1 MNSLKFGRVVIF
13 TMAFA
18 SFSVVGF
25 TQQTAATQKST
36 SATLAQRGVV
46 LEVMYAKGSI
56 LAYQRVGEWTW
67 YEGFRR
73 ITDWRPRPGEV
84 PVAAVKITAKEQDGF
99 IRVRVTVLRGK
110 NHESEDFV
118 VSHTLWP
125 DKKTVVQELAELGVE
140 PFEIQLVLAP
150 ATVPEPPVIVNTT
163 KSLEVG
169 VEPVQSTL
177 PAFAAR
183 IVNNSAKPV
192 ASFTYFTS
200 VDGKKRMSAQ
210 PSNEAGGALIRP
222 GESFE
227 RIFRYPMKTSAVST
241 GEVPPALSNV
251 VLNVTAVVF
260 TDGSYE
266 GDQFAAAN
274 YLAVN
279 AGEKALLRR
288 LLDLVQS
295 REFTN
300 SEPEVVGAIR
310 SVSVE
315 AVTTEFT
322 QRFPTLAPE
331 QKPQLLDA
339 VDVGRSRGLKF
350 FRRCSGEPPSAL
362 VERIQKRI
370 ELLP

>member
-13 TMAFA
+13 TMAFV
-18 SFSVVGF
+18 SFSVAGF
-25 TQQTAATQKST
+25 SQQTAATQKST
-36 SATLAQRGVV
+36 SATVVPRGVV

-73 ITDWRPRPGEV
+73 MTDWRPRPGEV
-84 PVAAVKITAKEQDGF
+84 PVAAVKIIAKEQDGF
-99 IRVRVTVLRGK
+99 IRARVTVLRGK

-118 VSHTLWP
+118 VNHTLWP
-125 DKKTVVQELAELGVE
+125 DKKTVVQELAEFGVE

-150 ATVPEPPVIVNTT
+150 ATVPEPPTIVNKTS
-163 KSLEVG
+163 SLEVS
-169 VEPVQSTL
+169 VEPAQSSL
-177 PAFAAR
+177 PTFTAR

-192 ASFTYFTS
+192 ASFSYFTS
-200 VDGKKRMSAQ
+200 VEGRKRMSAQ
-210 PSNEAGGALIRP
+210 PNNEEGGALIKP
-222 GESFE
+222 GELFQ
-227 RIFRYPMKTSAVST
+227 RTFRYPMKTSTVST
-241 GEVPPALSNV
+241 GEVPPALPNV

-279 AGEKALLRR
+279 AGERALLRR
-288 LLDLVQS
+288 ILDLVQS
-295 REFTN
+295 PEFMN
-300 SEPEVVGAIR
+300 SETEVLAAIA
-310 SVSVE
+310 SVNVD
-315 AVTTEFT
+315 AVTADFA
-322 QRFPTLAPE
+322 QKFPTLTPE
-331 QKPQLLDA
+331 QKTQVLDA
-339 VDVGRSRGLKF
+339 VDFGKSRGVKL
-350 FRRCSGEPPSAL
+350 FRSAAGVPTATL